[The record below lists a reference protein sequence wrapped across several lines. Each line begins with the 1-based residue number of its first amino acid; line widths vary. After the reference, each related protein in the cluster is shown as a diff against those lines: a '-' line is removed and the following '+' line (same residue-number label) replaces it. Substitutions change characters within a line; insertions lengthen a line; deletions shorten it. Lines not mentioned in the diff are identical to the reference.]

1 MARTTGKK
9 RGFLLNTGNSF
20 NFGTG
25 AGGTYSTAE
34 GKVMSG
40 TNPFGSKGSGYGEF
54 GTTDTEIGK
63 VDPKTGKTTIYEPY
77 QSAHGK
83 SGESTTTFQANVPGY
98 SGEAPLGYSTTKSKS
113 TTPSTPAGMPEVT
126 VGTGGGKGGIMKRA
140 ATAKG
145 SPLTARQKKRLS
157 KGGPKARRQYER
169 IQAQAARKARRA
181 R

>member
-113 TTPSTPAGMPEVT
+113 TTPSTPAGMPDVT
-126 VGTGGGKGGIMKRA
+126 VTPKTKLSKESELRRVKGKA
-140 ATAKG
+140 
-145 SPLTARQKKRLS
+145 LTNLQKKRLA
-157 KGGPKARRQYER
+157 KGGAKAERQEARIRNKARR
-169 IQAQAARKARRA
+169 RRGRA
-181 R
+181 